1 MENNELEQEN
11 QLEQIDNK
19 EVTSEPSVTKT
30 NDGYK
35 LDFSKQSKTIENE
48 EQSMQNGGEEQQVQA
63 EVKGNNDSKEEKI
76 LEEIVDDESAKE
88 KQTQV
93 DTIIEKKIEEES
105 VKKEIELP
113 ENIQKVVDFMKETGG
128 SLEDYVRLNADY
140 SNVNEESLLREY
152 YKQTKSH
159 LSEEEVNF
167 FIEDNFSYDEE
178 LDDERDVRRKKLAYK
193 EAVTEAKKFL
203 NTMKEKYYDEVKLT
217 SRLTPEQKEA
227 VEFYNTYKKQ
237 LESGQELSSRQKEHF
252 EKVTNEFFGNEF
264 KGFEFKVGD
273 KTYRYNVKDVNT
285 VKQSQSDLLNV
296 FGGYIKDNVLSDA
309 KGYHKA
315 LFAASNPDALAA
327 HFYEQGKADAI
338 REATMQAKNI
348 NIDGRKTD
356 PGIINTGNVKV
367 KVVDGESS
375 SKLKIKLKNY

>member
-1 MENNELEQEN
+1 
-11 QLEQIDNK
+11 
-19 EVTSEPSVTKT
+19 
-30 NDGYK
+30 
-35 LDFSKQSKTIENE
+35 
-48 EQSMQNGGEEQQVQA
+48 
-63 EVKGNNDSKEEKI
+63 
-76 LEEIVDDESAKE
+76 
-88 KQTQV
+88 
-93 DTIIEKKIEEES
+93 
-105 VKKEIELP
+105 
-113 ENIQKVVDFMKETGG
+113 MKETGG